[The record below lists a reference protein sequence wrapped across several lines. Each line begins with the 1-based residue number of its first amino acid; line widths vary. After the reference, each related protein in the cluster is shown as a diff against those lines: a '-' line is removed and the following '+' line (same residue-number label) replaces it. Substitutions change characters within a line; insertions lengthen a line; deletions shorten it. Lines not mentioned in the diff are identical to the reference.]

1 MAAPINPRDVERD
14 DEAITTESEFADDLR
29 TWVSS

>member
-1 MAAPINPRDVERD
+1 MAEPINPRDVERD
-14 DEAITTESEFADDLR
+14 DEARTDSELADDLR

>member
-1 MAAPINPRDVERD
+1 MAEPINPRDLERD
-14 DEAITTESEFADDLR
+14 NEASSDSELAEDLR

>member
-1 MAAPINPRDVERD
+1 MTTPINPRDVERD
-14 DEAITTESEFADDLR
+14 DEARTDSEFADDLR